1 METDTNV
8 SVNLELCILFVYL
21 QNGEE
26 WFYSFFALTQRRDNA
41 VDRMDPLRVG
51 NLGRDEKELE
61 LRERHVLR
69 GR

>member
-1 METDTNV
+1 V
-8 SVNLELCILFVYL
+8 K
-21 QNGEE
+21 NGLIH
-26 WFYSFFALTQRRDNA
+26 FLALTQRRDNA